1 MTGHERFEALH
12 GFLRNPH
19 KVKLE
24 PGRGQNRSP
33 ARSSRQPSKKK
44 RICRPPGCP
53 NMSFIGLKKTRK
65 RQGRAEFVLCVLRL
79 SSKSSLRK
87 AQVSYKTANRASV
100 ATHSARSL
108 LM

>member
-24 PGRGQNRSP
+24 PGRGQKQEPRTVEQ
-33 ARSSRQPSKKK
+33 ATQQKK

-53 NMSFIGLKKTRK
+53 NMSFIGLKKMRK